1 MTENK
6 FEVNSTRTQQEE
18 PVALIRVDRMYE
30 SLRYNDYSAQ
40 NGLGEIVDNSVEAK
54 AAHIDVMVTV
64 GKARKTGKKKATDK
78 ITEIAVVDDG
88 CGMNKGTLHRCL
100 ALGESIR
107 AHGGKLGIGR
117 FGVGMTLGGISL
129 ARRIEVYSRT
139 NANEA
144 FLYTFIDLDDIQ
156 KGNLIR
162 IPEPV
167 VQTPPEN
174 LAGILEN
181 SSGTIVILKDCDRI
195 EGNVDFS
202 NYSHTDFLF
211 FGTLYCIEIFTH
223 HTAVFFTFKKLSF
236 IKNRYELLLP

>member
-1 MTENK
+1 
-6 FEVNSTRTQQEE
+6 
-18 PVALIRVDRMYE
+18 
-30 SLRYNDYSAQ
+30 
-40 NGLGEIVDNSVEAK
+40 
-54 AAHIDVMVTV
+54 
-64 GKARKTGKKKATDK
+64 
-78 ITEIAVVDDG
+78 
-88 CGMNKGTLHRCL
+88 
-100 ALGESIR
+100 
-107 AHGGKLGIGR
+107 
-117 FGVGMTLGGISL
+117 MTLGGLSH

-202 NYSHTDFLF
+202 NYLGQTYRKF
-211 FGTLYCIEIFTH
+211 IERGLDQDQWR
-223 HTAVFFTFKKLSF
+223 ARLSARP
-236 IKNRYELLLP
+236 NVYGESYNLR